1 MKISYNWL
9 REYTSLDVDP
19 EELSALLTS
28 TGLEVEGME
37 KYRNI
42 PYSLNGVY
50 TGHVVSCAKH
60 PDADRLSL
68 TKVDAGQG
76 EILDI
81 VCGAPNVQAGQK
93 VLVATVGTSL
103 PDGKGGFFE
112 IKEATIRGAI
122 SKGMIC
128 AEDELGLG
136 SNHDGIIV
144 LPETTAIGISA
155 ETYFELYEDI
165 VFEIGLT
172 PNRADANSHIGVAR
186 DVIAYYNTH
195 KSHSGKIQYP
205 NIRFHSEE
213 STCPIDIEIHDS
225 EKCPRY
231 AGILLEKI
239 KVGESP
245 SWIKNR
251 LKAIGLAPINNV
263 VDITNYVL
271 WEYGQPLHAFDAKT
285 IQQQKINVTTLPA
298 QTEFVAL
305 DGNKY
310 SLHQEDL
317 MICDEALNPL
327 CIAGVYGGL
336 NSGVT
341 AETESVFLE
350 SAVFSASS
358 VRRTSQRHQLQTSA
372 ARAFEKGVDVDGV
385 ISALQ
390 RAVDLLIQY
399 AGAVP
404 SGGIRDMYPTPKTR
418 VQLSITEDYI
428 RNRSGADIDI
438 GQAERILK
446 ALEMEV
452 QRDGTT
458 LHVTVPGNKPDVTRP
473 ADLLEEILRIYG
485 LDQVPLPGT
494 IKYALQNNDFPDP
507 YEVKETLASYLV
519 SNGYLEMMN
528 LSLNKS
534 FVFTNH
540 FGASEEQLVYIH
552 NTSNTQLNVMRHNL
566 LAGGLETIGYNLNR
580 KQVDLKLFEY
590 GFSYCWE
597 NGEAK
602 EIEQIVLWQTGNV
615 ESENWLQK
623 QTPTGYFSIKTV
635 VDQLLSRMGIGS
647 FQSTVHEDE
656 IFSTSMRY
664 HRGSENLAIFGVL
677 NSKIAKAFDIKQD
690 VCVAIFEWD
699 ACWKAMSN
707 NRIEIKEPSK
717 YPEVR
722 RDLAMVLDK
731 KIQFEEIKKVAYQV
745 EKKWLKNIGLFDV
758 YEDAELKANGKKSY
772 AVSFTLQSAD
782 HTLTEQELDEFLN
795 RMIQGMENKLDAVI
809 RR

>member
-9 REYTSLDVDP
+9 REYTSLDPDP

-42 PYSLNGVY
+42 PYSLKGVY
-50 TGHVVSCAKH
+50 TGHVISCEKH

-68 TKVDAGQG
+68 TKVDIGQG

-81 VCGAPNVQAGQK
+81 VCGAPNVKAGQK

-136 SNHDGIIV
+136 TNHDGIMV
-144 LPETTAIGISA
+144 LPDETAIGIAA

-195 KSHSGKIQYP
+195 KSHAGKIHYPAIQY
-205 NIRFHSEE
+205 HSEA
-213 STCPIDIEIHDS
+213 SNCPIEIAIHDV
-225 EKCPRY
+225 EKCLRY
-231 AGILLEKI
+231 AGILLENI

-245 SWIKNR
+245 TWIKNR
-251 LKAIGLAPINNV
+251 LKAIGITPINNV

-310 SLHQEDL
+310 ALHQDDL
-317 MICDEALNPL
+317 IICDGAFNPL

-341 AETESVFLE
+341 AGTTSVFLE

-358 VRRTSQRHQLQTSA
+358 IRRTSQRHQLQTSA
-372 ARAFEKGVDVDGV
+372 AKAFEKGIDVDGV
-385 ISALQ
+385 IVALE
-390 RAVDLLIQY
+390 RAVDLLIRY
-399 AGAVP
+399 AGAIP
-404 SGGIRDMYPTPKTR
+404 SGGIRDIYPTSKVRIQIP
-418 VQLSITEDYI
+418 ITEAYI
-428 RNRSGADIDI
+428 RDRSGADIGLDLS
-438 GQAERILK
+438 ERILK

-452 QRDGTT
+452 ERDGST
-458 LHVTVPGNKPDVTRP
+458 LLVSVPGNKPDVTRP

-507 YEVKETLASYLV
+507 YEVKETLASFLV
-519 SNGYLEMMN
+519 SQGYLEMMN

-534 FVFTNH
+534 SVFAEH
-540 FGASEEQLVYIH
+540 FGVSNDQLVYIH
-552 NTSNTQLNVMRHNL
+552 NTSNSHLNVMRHNL
-566 LAGGLETIGYNLNR
+566 LAGGLETIAYNLNR
-580 KQVDLKLFEY
+580 KQTDLKLFES
-590 GFSYCWE
+590 GFSYSW
-597 NGEAK
+597 NKDEAK
-602 EIEQIVLWQTGNV
+602 ETEQIVLWQTGNV
-615 ESENWLQK
+615 QAENWLQK
-623 QTPTGYFSIKTV
+623 QTRSSYYSIKTA
-635 VDQLLSRMGIGS
+635 VDQILNRMGIGS
-647 FQSTVHEDE
+647 FQTSSHEEE

-664 HRGSENLAIFGVL
+664 YRGADTLVIFGVL
-677 NSKIAKAFDIKQD
+677 NTGLTNAFDIKQE
-690 VCVAIFEWD
+690 VYVAVFDWD
-699 ACWKAMSN
+699 MCWKSMAKN
-707 NRIEIKEPSK
+707 KIEIKEPSK

-722 RDLAMVLDK
+722 RDLALILNRE
-731 KIQFEEIKKVAYQV
+731 IQFDDIKKVAFQV
-745 EKKWLKNIGLFDV
+745 EKKWLKSVGLFDV
-758 YEDAELKANGKKSY
+758 YEDDELKSNGKKKY
-772 AVSFTLQSAD
+772 AVNFMLQSTD
-782 HTLTEQELDEFLN
+782 HTLTEQELDDFLN
-795 RMIQGMENKLDAVI
+795 RMIMEMENKLNAVI
-809 RR
+809 KR